1 MTAVRRRL
9 QCEVCGYACDLG
21 PFFFGC
27 PECRRGGRLSVLE
40 MAYGPSWPQAA
51 PFGHRRGG
59 FWAFEARLPLGDGDP
74 QVSLGEGGT
83 PLIRS
88 LKVGAQLGLP
98 ALYFKNEAVNPT
110 LSFKDR
116 YAAVTVSMAVRLG
129 FKKVVV
135 SSTGNLGAAVAAYTA
150 AAGLTCVV
158 LCSRHA
164 PAAIIE
170 EIIRYGAL
178 PVRIEGVDRFALV
191 EHLAVH
197 RGWYPAA
204 LFLETPVHNPYGVE
218 AYKTIA
224 YELVQDLGDAPDVV
238 VFPCARGNGLYGA
251 WKGFQDM
258 AQAGV
263 VQRLPRMVACQPAV
277 ANSLEQSIAR
287 GDIVRTAPSVSIAVS
302 ITEEVADRHAVDA
315 IRASRGAAVS
325 VSDAAIADGMR
336 QLGAEGIWVEP
347 SSAATVAA
355 LPLLLERGA
364 IRRSDTIVAVLTG
377 SGAKW
382 AGRAEWGTDGIDSI
396 EGRPDELERCL
407 QSHGVTP

>member
-1 MTAVRRRL
+1 
-9 QCEVCGYACDLG
+9 
-21 PFFFGC
+21 
-27 PECRRGGRLSVLE
+27 
-40 MAYGPSWPQAA
+40 MAYSPYWPEAA
-51 PFGHRRGG
+51 PFGNRRGS

-74 QVSLGEGGT
+74 HVSLGEGST

-98 ALYFKNEAVNPT
+98 SLYFKNEAVNPT

-150 AAGLTCVV
+150 AAGLVCVV
-158 LCSRHA
+158 LCARHA

-170 EIIRYGAL
+170 EIMRYGAL

-204 LFLETPVHNPYGVE
+204 LFLEAPVHNPYGVE

-224 YELVQDLGDAPDVV
+224 YELVQDLGDSPDVV

-251 WKGFQDM
+251 WKGFKEL
-258 AQAGV
+258 AEAGV
-263 VQRLPRMVACQPAV
+263 VQRLPRMVACQPAA
-277 ANSLEQSIAR
+277 ANSLEQSVAK
-287 GDIVRTAPSVSIAVS
+287 GDIVRIAPSVSIAAS
-302 ITEEVADRHAVDA
+302 ITEEIADRHAFDA
-315 IRASRGAAVS
+315 IRASAGVAVS
-325 VSDAAIADGMR
+325 VSEAAIADAVR

-382 AGRAEWGTDGIDSI
+382 AGIVGWDADGIDRI
-396 EGRPDELERCL
+396 EGRPEELESCL
-407 QSHGVTP
+407 HNHGITP